1 MMKILFLLL
10 MNLALLQANT
20 LRETKYA
27 YVKSSI
33 AQGQPHFVEFGSDSC
48 YSCQIMGKTLY
59 QFKAQNPSYNI
70 EFVNVKKERQVAQEL
85 KIRMI
90 PTQMIFDGE
99 GNIVFKN
106 VGLLTTQ
113 QLKDLFKKYKFK

>member
-1 MMKILFLLL
+1 
-10 MNLALLQANT
+10 
-20 LRETKYA
+20 
-27 YVKSSI
+27 
-33 AQGQPHFVEFGSDSC
+33 
-48 YSCQIMGKTLY
+48 MGKTLY
-59 QFKAQNPSYNI
+59 QFKTKNPSYNI
-70 EFVNVKKERQVAQEL
+70 EFVNVKRERYVAQEL

>member
-1 MMKILFLLL
+1 MKTLFLLL
-10 MNLALLQANT
+10 ISLTLLQANT
-20 LRETKYA
+20 LKETKYA

-33 AQGQPHFVEFGSDSC
+33 GQGKPHFVEFGSDSC
-48 YSCQIMGKTLY
+48 HSCQIMGQTLY
-59 QFKAQNPSYNI
+59 QFKAKNPSYNI
-70 EFVNVKKERQVAQEL
+70 EFVNVKKERHVAQEL

-113 QLKDLFKKYKFK
+113 QLEDLFKKYNFK

>member
-1 MMKILFLLL
+1 MKTLFLLL
-10 MNLALLQANT
+10 ISLTLLQANT

-27 YVKSSI
+27 YVRSSI
-33 AQGQPHFVEFGSDSC
+33 GQGQPHFVEFGSDSC
-48 YSCQIMGKTLY
+48 HSCQIMGKTLY
-59 QFKAQNPSYNI
+59 QFKTKSPSYNI
-70 EFVNVKKERQVAQEL
+70 EFVNVKRERYVAQEL